1 LHGTQISG
9 NQVALAIA
17 PLLKE
22 FKGEFM
28 KKELLLA
35 ALVTLLPLTT
45 ARADGNR
52 LVLSFET
59 MYGVDGPFVNDASI
73 RGVLGDELPWDIHK
87 VKGSLSADGHLL
99 LQIKGLV
106 FSNDPSV
113 PPEKRGTNDE
123 TSFRA
128 LVSCLVENGN
138 QIGTANIM
146 TAGFPATTTGDS
158 TIDTTIAMPPQ
169 CVAPIIFV
177 LSGSEAKWFAVTG
190 AEQQ

>member
-1 LHGTQISG
+1 
-9 NQVALAIA
+9 
-17 PLLKE
+17 
-22 FKGEFM
+22 M
-28 KKELLLA
+28 KKALLLA

-45 ARADGNR
+45 ARADGNKSI
-52 LVLSFET
+52 LSFET

-73 RGVLGDELPWDIHK
+73 RGVLGDELPWEIHE
-87 VKGSLSADGHLL
+87 VKGSLNTDGHLF

-106 FSNDPSV
+106 FSDDPSV
-113 PPEKRGTNDE
+113 PPEKRGINDE

-138 QIGTANIM
+138 QIGTANVM
-146 TAGFPATTTGDS
+146 TGGFPASVKGDS
-158 TIDTTIAMPPQ
+158 TIDTTIALPPQ